1 MPNTEFHYPLE
12 VKICCFERTREK
24 PVCGSRVPTPSPRFS
39 RDLCGQYH
47 RRWRHSTQS
56 PGVILDLGY
65 ECNAIEMT
73 SITCKFDS
81 IPALLK
87 SFNDSTA
94 FGLRHHLFWWAHCWG
109 EDEGYLCLPPHLHL
123 CHPSHTHTHSTLC
136 PVTSLGLPGGACRL
150 CPDAP
155 ELLVCRYCVAL
166 GLILPASSRLFFSI
180 TEMITESLYLLLSTE
195 LPWGSKYMN
204 SDKDSC
210 DYDLY
215 SCLFWWQKLLLDE
228 TWSFLKILQPW
239 TSSFTMSSSSIADTA
254 SPASGSLPL
263 SFSHSSLYS

>member
-12 VKICCFERTREK
+12 VKICCFERTRGK
-24 PVCGSRVPTPSPRFS
+24 PVCGRHVPTPSPRFS

-47 RRWRHSTQS
+47 RWWCHSTQS

-123 CHPSHTHTHSTLC
+123 CHSSHTHTHTQHPLPGDQPGPSRRCLSPLPGCPSTHGVPTLC
-136 PVTSLGLPGGACRL
+136 CTGSNIASFFS
-150 CPDAP
+150 
-155 ELLVCRYCVAL
+155 AL
-166 GLILPASSRLFFSI
+166 FQQHRVFVPASVNRAALR
-180 TEMITESLYLLLSTE
+180 
-195 LPWGSKYMN
+195 
-204 SDKDSC
+204 
-210 DYDLY
+210 
-215 SCLFWWQKLLLDE
+215 
-228 TWSFLKILQPW
+228 
-239 TSSFTMSSSSIADTA
+239 
-254 SPASGSLPL
+254 
-263 SFSHSSLYS
+263 